1 MKSNP
6 DPSEGTG
13 SKVVGVEEGS
23 VEGHTCAPGSGTGAP
38 LDQRTRRGAGLATHG
53 EDSDCMCSVVIS
65 D

>member
-23 VEGHTCAPGSGTGAP
+23 VEGLVLLA
-38 LDQRTRRGAGLATHG
+38 QGLVRHWTNRHG
-53 EDSDCMCSVVIS
+53 EVLG
-65 D
+65 